1 MSLRARIFIIV
12 SILVL
17 LILGVSIFLV
27 VRNKN
32 KTAEP
37 QTTVPTD
44 NTLTTNNGQSA
55 VGTSV
60 PEGLPAKI
68 VSPLEAEKN
77 GAQQL
82 AKVFV
87 ERYGTYSSDNNFQ
100 NIKEVQTLVTESLW
114 SKISAPILQRSA
126 STDVTLRDFD
136 KSKTTT
142 NAGQNFTGM
151 TTKVI
156 SMDLV
161 SWSDTKATVELKTSR
176 TEEKN
181 GVVTTRY
188 QNATVEMVKL
198 NGMWLVNKLLWN

>member
-17 LILGVSIFLV
+17 FILGISIFLIV
-27 VRNKN
+27 KNKN

-37 QTTVPTD
+37 QTAVPAD
-44 NTLTTNNGQSA
+44 NTAAINNGQVA

-60 PEGLPAKI
+60 PEGLPAKV

-114 SKISAPILQRSA
+114 SKISAPITA
-126 STDVTLRDFD
+126 
-136 KSKTTT
+136 KTTT
-142 NAGQNFTGM
+142 SANQNFTGM

-156 SMDLV
+156 SMDLT
-161 SWSDTKATVELKTSR
+161 SWSDAKATVELKTSR
-176 TEEKN
+176 IEEKN

-188 QNATVEMVKL
+188 QNAIVEMVKL
-198 NGMWLVNKLLWN
+198 NGVWLVNKLLWN

>member
-1 MSLRARIFIIV
+1 MIV
-12 SILVL
+12 K
-17 LILGVSIFLV
+17 
-27 VRNKN
+27 NKN

-37 QTTVPTD
+37 QTAVPAD
-44 NTLTTNNGQSA
+44 NTAAINNGQVA

-60 PEGLPAKI
+60 PEGLPAKV

-114 SKISAPILQRSA
+114 SKISAPITA
-126 STDVTLRDFD
+126 
-136 KSKTTT
+136 KTTT
-142 NAGQNFTGM
+142 SANQNFTGM

-156 SMDLV
+156 SMDLT
-161 SWSDTKATVELKTSR
+161 SWSDAKATVELKTSR
-176 TEEKN
+176 IEEKN

-188 QNATVEMVKL
+188 QNAIVEMVKL
-198 NGMWLVNKLLWN
+198 NGVWLVNKLLWN

>member
-17 LILGVSIFLV
+17 LILGISVFLV

-32 KTAEP
+32 KTVEP
-37 QTTVPTD
+37 QTIIP
-44 NTLTTNNGQSA
+44 TNNTVTTSNGQNSN
-55 VGTSV
+55 GTQV
-60 PEGLPAKI
+60 PESLPAKV

-100 NIKEVQTLVTESLW
+100 NIKEAQTLVTESMW
-114 SKISAPILQRSA
+114 SKISAPISA
-126 STDVTLRDFD
+126 
-136 KSKTTT
+136 KITTSA
-142 NAGQNFTGM
+142 NQNFTGM

-156 SMDLV
+156 SMDLT
-161 SWSDTKATVELKTSR
+161 SWSDSKATVELKTSR

-181 GVVTTRY
+181 RVVTTRY

-198 NGMWLVNKLLWN
+198 NGVWLVNKLLWN